1 MNIIEYLY
9 RYRIYRI
16 TILFVGCKQGGRTQ
30 NVSYSFG
37 HLGEKPEGGGYFHVR
52 PLDPPRSKNIQKQGN
67 AARKDA
73 GSF

>member
-52 PLDPPRSKNIQKQGN
+52 PLDPP
-67 AARKDA
+67 
-73 GSF
+73 